1 MNQSSSGVCFF
12 SVSVSFFT
20 VSGSRQW
27 SKESGAEESG
37 EKTLFSERV
46 IEEGG
51 GGFLILKGKENER
64 NRKWV
69 GGGSVNRVGCIE
81 GWWWV
86 GGVGSRSFL

>member
-1 MNQSSSGVCFF
+1 M
-12 SVSVSFFT
+12 
-20 VSGSRQW
+20 
-27 SKESGAEESG
+27 
-37 EKTLFSERV
+37 

-81 GWWWV
+81 GW
-86 GGVGSRSFL
+86 GVGWGGWVKELPMRKNILEECAIVHGGKVS